1 MHLSVSELF
10 GPSGLA
16 VVDPDG
22 GHWFF
27 GEAVHGVGCI
37 AVDLVPCLVHLV
49 YVPLS
54 KWSCEEVVGSHGVG
68 NL

>member
-27 GEAVHGVGCI
+27 SEAVHGVGCI
-37 AVDLVPCLVHLV
+37 TVDLVPRLVHSVYYHCPSGLV
-49 YVPLS
+49 RRLLVPM
-54 KWSCEEVVGSHGVG
+54 V
-68 NL
+68 